1 MASQITSSG
10 YVLHGSTQLFYETEG
25 NKKGARSILFV
36 HGLGGTTNA
45 YQPLVGELGDFNIV
59 RFDWSGHG
67 RSSVPSETSIE
78 LYVADCEDITVV
90 GHSLGALISLSL
102 AAKRPDLVSGV
113 VAFGP
118 VKPPPEA
125 GRVALGT
132 RAATVRQ
139 GGMVAITDTVLSNAF
154 AARSLV
160 SKRAEVALAREMLT
174 RQVPEGYALAVDAL
188 ARSTAPAWGE
198 IRAKVLIVSGGEDK
212 VSTVAAGL
220 EIVGEIGS
228 NAQQLVWK
236 DVGHWHMLENPDASV
251 EVIKLVAGVKS

>member
-1 MASQITSSG
+1 MNHLG
-10 YVLHGSTQLFYETEG
+10 LTEV
-25 NKKGARSILFV
+25 I
-36 HGLGGTTNA
+36 
-45 YQPLVGELGDFNIV
+45 
-59 RFDWSGHG
+59 
-67 RSSVPSETSIE
+67 
-78 LYVADCEDITVV
+78 VV

-102 AAKRPDLVSGV
+102 AARRPDLVSGV

-132 RAATVRQ
+132 RAIAVRQ

-154 AARSLV
+154 AARSLA
-160 SKRAEVALAREMLT
+160 SKKAEVALAREMLT

-188 ARSTAPAWGE
+188 ARSTAPEWGE
-198 IRAKVLIVSGGEDK
+198 IRSKAFIVSGEEDK
-212 VSTVAAGL
+212 VSTVAMGS

-236 DVGHWHMLENPDASV
+236 DVGHWHMLENPNACT
-251 EVIKLVAGVKS
+251 EIIKLVAGVKP